1 MISSMTGYGR
11 GDAAQKGIIATAEL
25 RSVNSRFLE
34 LTIRLPKNLSHREND
49 VKEIIQSKIDRGKI
63 NLSVNVETPV
73 DQQAPMMINKDAAR
87 MGYKILS
94 DLKKSVNIKEDI
106 TIDHLLK
113 FSEIIRPEDKE
124 NTDDVEWILCEKAVR
139 KALNNLLKMRDDE
152 GSELQKDLTRR
163 IKLID
168 KKIDIIEKLSKQRIP
183 VERTRLRERVEKLVE
198 EKDRIDDKRLE
209 LEIILLS
216 EKLDI
221 TEECVRLRSHQKYF
235 LESMNSKEPSGR
247 KLNFLVQ
254 EIHREV
260 NTIGSK
266 ANDAIIS
273 RHIIEI
279 KEELEK
285 IREQIQNIE

>member
-11 GDAAQKGIIATAEL
+11 GDAAQKGITATAEL
-25 RSVNSRFLE
+25 RSVNNRFLE

-49 VKEIIQSKIDRGKI
+49 VKEIVQSKIDRGKI
-63 NLSVNVETPV
+63 NLSVNIETPV
-73 DQQAPMMINKDAAR
+73 DQRAPMMINKDAAR
-87 MGYKILS
+87 MSYKILNE
-94 DLKKSVNIKEDI
+94 LKKSVNIKEDI

-124 NTDDVEWILCEKAVR
+124 NTGEVEWVLCEKAVR
-139 KALNNLLKMRDDE
+139 KALGNLLKMRIDE
-152 GSELQKDLTRR
+152 GSELQKDLSRR

-183 VERTRLRERVEKLVE
+183 IERTRLRERVEKLIE
-198 EKDRIDDKRLE
+198 AKDRIDDKRLE

-235 LESMNSKEPSGR
+235 LESMNGKEPSGR

>member
-11 GDAAQKGIIATAEL
+11 GDAAQKGITATAEL

-49 VKEIIQSKIDRGKI
+49 VKEIIQTKIDRGKI
-63 NLSVNVETPV
+63 NLSVNIETHV
-73 DQQAPMMINKDAAR
+73 DQRAPMMINEDVAR
-87 MGYKILS
+87 MSYKILN
-94 DLKKSVNIKEDI
+94 DLRKSVNIKENI

-124 NTDDVEWILCEKAVR
+124 NTDDVEWVLCEKAVK
-139 KALNNLLKMRDDE
+139 KALNNLFKMRNDE
-152 GSELQKDLTRR
+152 GTELQKDLTRR
-163 IKLID
+163 IKSID

-183 VERTRLRERVEKLVE
+183 LERTRLRERVEKLVE

-221 TEECVRLRSHQKYF
+221 TEECVRLRSHKKYF
-235 LESMNSKEPSGR
+235 LESMNGQEPSGR

>member
-1 MISSMTGYGR
+1 MTGYGR
-11 GDAAQKGIIATAEL
+11 GEAAQKGINVTAEL

-34 LTIRLPKNLSHREND
+34 LTIRLPKNLSQREND
-49 VKEIIQSKIDRGKI
+49 IKEIIQSKIDRGKI
-63 NLSVNVETPV
+63 NLSVNIETPN
-73 DQQAPMMINKDAAR
+73 QQLASMVINKDAAR
-87 MGYKILS
+87 MSYKILN

-106 TIDHLLK
+106 TLDHLLK
-113 FSEIIRPEDKE
+113 FSEIIKPEDKE
-124 NTDDVEWILCEKAVR
+124 NTDEIEWLLCEKAVR
-139 KALNNLLKMRDDE
+139 KALDNLIKMRSDE
-152 GSELQKDLTRR
+152 GGELQKDLSRR

-168 KKIDIIEKLSKQRIP
+168 NKINIIEKLSKQRIP
-183 VERTRLRERVEKLVE
+183 IERTRLRERVEKLVE
-198 EKDRIDDKRLE
+198 TTDGIDDKRLE

-216 EKLDI
+216 ERLDI

-235 LESMNSKEPSGR
+235 LECMNSKEPSGR

-266 ANDAIIS
+266 ANDATIS
-273 RHIIEI
+273 QHIIEI

>member
-11 GDAAQKGIIATAEL
+11 GDVVQKGITATAEL
-25 RSVNSRFLE
+25 RSVNNRFLE

-49 VKEIIQSKIDRGKI
+49 VKEILQSNIDRGKI
-63 NLSVNVETPV
+63 NLSVNIETPV
-73 DQQAPMMINKDAAR
+73 NQRAPMIINKDAAR
-87 MGYKILS
+87 MSYKILNE
-94 DLKKSVNIKEDI
+94 LKKSVNIKEDI

-113 FSEIIRPEDKE
+113 FAEIIRPEDKAKTNE
-124 NTDDVEWILCEKAVR
+124 IEWVLCEKAVR
-139 KALNNLLKMRDDE
+139 KALGNLLKMRIDE
-152 GSELQKDLTRR
+152 GGELQKDLSRR

-183 VERTRLRERVEKLVE
+183 IERTRLRERVEKLVE
-198 EKDRIDDKRLE
+198 AKDRIDDTRLE

-221 TEECVRLRSHQKYF
+221 TEECVRLRSHHKYF